1 MPLLKILLATLA
13 LACASNALAAEPP
26 RVLLETSAGAIEL
39 ELDAENA
46 PISTENFLTYV
57 RDGHYDG
64 LIFHRVIANFMIQGG
79 GFSPDMQKKATRAPI
94 KNEATN
100 GLRNDRGTV
109 AMARTGVVDSATA
122 QFFINV
128 VDNAF
133 LNHRSTNPREYGYAV
148 FGRVTSGMDVVDRI
162 RAAPTTTVGGL
173 RDFPREPVVITRA
186 SVIGEAPPEEA
197 PADQSGDQKK
207 AQ

>member
-1 MPLLKILLATLA
+1 MPALKLLLATLVLATATSA
-13 LACASNALAAEPP
+13 LSAEPP
-26 RVLLETSAGAIEL
+26 RVRLETTLGTIEV
-39 ELDAENA
+39 ELDPVNA

-57 RDGHYDG
+57 RDGFYDG

-79 GFSPDMQKKATRAPI
+79 GFTEKMEKRETRAPI

-100 GLRNDRGTV
+100 GLRNDRGTL

-133 LNHRSTNPREYGYAV
+133 LNHRSTNPRDYGYAV

-162 RAAPTTTVGGL
+162 RAVPTTTVGGL

-186 SVIGEAPPEEA
+186 SVVGESADAAPEPAGEAK
-197 PADQSGDQKK
+197 S

>member
-1 MPLLKILLATLA
+1 MPALKLLLATLVLATATSA
-13 LACASNALAAEPP
+13 LSAEPP
-26 RVLLETSAGAIEL
+26 RVRLETTLGTIEV
-39 ELDAENA
+39 ELDPVNA
-46 PISTENFLTYV
+46 PVSTDNFLTYV
-57 RDGHYDG
+57 RDGFYDG

-79 GFSPDMQKKATRAPI
+79 GFTEKMEKRETRAPI

-100 GLRNDRGTV
+100 GLRNDRGTL

-133 LNHRSTNPREYGYAV
+133 LNHRSTNPRDYGYAV

-162 RAAPTTTVGGL
+162 RAVPTTTVGGL

-186 SVIGEAPPEEA
+186 SVVGESADAAPEPAGEAK
-197 PADQSGDQKK
+197 S